1 MATEFTEENFS
12 ILFDEQNKLVEVR
25 YQGVNADAL
34 ATLSTRVDGLETE
47 LDAALASSNGSIGTL
62 STSLG
67 SLSTLV
73 TALSGTVNA
82 DQLARIAGDEANAAD
97 TLNRHNIAM
106 AAIEAE
112 TTTRAAALLAEA
124 AARGAAITSAT
135 ATIITDVAAL
145 ATTVSGLAASVGG
158 NTASI
163 ISVQDALATETST
176 RASQYASLLADYGN
190 TNAAIL
196 SESTVRAS
204 TDSSLA
210 AQIDALSATSGTNV
224 FTQPNEPTTG
234 MIAGDIWY
242 DTDDGNKPYRYDGVD
257 WVDVTD
263 VRITQNAAAI
273 VAEQVARA
281 AADSA
286 NAASISTV
294 SANLST
300 ETTNRTN
307 ADNTLQTNINTVS
320 ASVTAETNARVAALS
335 AEASARQT
343 VQANL
348 DTEVTN
354 RTNADNTLQG
364 NINTVSASVTTETN
378 ARVSAINGVEAK
390 YGVKVNANGHVAGF
404 GLIAT
409 NNTYGN
415 AGDSEFIMDATRV
428 KIFNGSTGVAPFLVS
443 GGVVYMQNVIIQNA
457 QIQSLTMT
465 KVTAGAIMGAMDGST
480 SGAIRFGKSYYGDAT
495 NGIYLGYSGGYVFDI
510 GNSSQYMRW
519 SPGGGL
525 QINGA
530 TVTLSGAG
538 GYTRYLGVDVASTYI
553 DWYGSGSINDAN
565 AKFFIKKDGTAM
577 FSGRIRGEFEPK
589 GWCSIYGE
597 STPYFKDKYNFSS
610 ISKLGTGRYRL
621 YFYTAL
627 PNANYAAVAS
637 GSDPAKQVILTI
649 AGQTTTYVDVNANK
663 RGDGN
668 AIDISILNVIIF
680 GSNVP
685 TASGGSNEAYP
696 YEVYDGGTRGGGPI
710 P

>member
-47 LDAALASSNGSIGTL
+47 LDAALASSSGSIGTL

-106 AAIEAE
+106 AAIAAE
-112 TTTRAAALLAEA
+112 TTNRAAALLAEA

-190 TNAAIL
+190 ANAAIL

-204 TDSSLA
+204 TDSALA

-242 DTDDGNKPYRYDGVD
+242 DTDDGNKPYRYDGVN

-281 AADSA
+281 NGDSA
-286 NAASISTV
+286 NATSINTV
-294 SANLST
+294 SANLTT
-300 ETTNRTN
+300 ETNNRI
-307 ADNTLQTNINTVS
+307 AGDSTLQTNINTVA
-320 ASVTAETNARVAALS
+320 ASVTTETNARVAADS
-335 AEASARQT
+335 ANASSIST
-343 VQANL
+343 VSASL
-348 DTEVTN
+348 TTETN
-354 RTNADNTLQG
+354 NRIAGDNALQG
-364 NINTVSASVTTETN
+364 SINTVSASVTTETN

-390 YGVKVNANGHVAGF
+390 YGIKVNANGHVAGF

-428 KIFNGSTGVAPFLVS
+428 KIFNGSSAVAPFLVS
-443 GGVVYMQNVIIQNA
+443 GGTVYMQNVVVQNA
-457 QIQSLTMT
+457 QISSLDMG
-465 KVTAGAIMGAMDGST
+465 KVTAGNIQAALSATTAGS
-480 SGAIRFGKSYYGDAT
+480 IRFGKTYYGSPTA
-495 NGIYLGYSGGYVFDI
+495 GIYLGYSGGYVFDI
-510 GNSSQYMRW
+510 GSSSTYMRW
-519 SPGGGL
+519 NGSGL
-525 QINGA
+525 DLYGA
-530 TVTLSGAG
+530 TITLAGAG

-553 DWYGSGSINDAN
+553 DWYGTGSITDAN
-565 AKFFIKKDGTAM
+565 AKFFIKKDGSAM
-577 FSGRIRGEFEPK
+577 FGGRIRGEFEPK
-589 GWCSIYGE
+589 AWASIQGE
-597 STPYFKDKYNFSS
+597 GTPSVRDCYNVSSVAKY
-610 ISKLGTGRYRL
+610 GTGKYRI

-627 PNANYAAVAS
+627 PNANYSCVAGGNDVS
-637 GSDPAKQVILTI
+637 KIVILTV
-649 AGQTTTYVDVNANK
+649 AAQTTTYVDVECNK

-668 AIDISILNVIIF
+668 FIDISLLNIIIF

-685 TASGGSNEAYP
+685 PASGGTNPSYNDDIY
-696 YEVYDGGTRGGGPI
+696 YGGTYGGGLI